1 MTARRPKTEHDP
13 ISPVDPAIA
22 RAITRAN
29 GSFAVWDKSEL
40 ANLIHV
46 AGCAAFRLFAET
58 KDAQALEAQ
67 DILVALAGAIRR
79 NDAGLLK
86 SLHDPALSALAD
98 REVTLEGEGKSS
110 GLEPHLRAHGGKQR
124 FGEYL
129 IELAE
134 AGAAIYGNDE
144 AKFARFVSLRVVRGQ
159 FEGLDV
165 ETVRK
170 KLLKSFKGG
179 PDKDPEEVAAKFAMA
194 CGMKAKTARNMVST
208 AWVARERRREKQLA
222 ERKARAG

>member
-1 MTARRPKTEHDP
+1 MTERRPKTEQDP
-13 ISPVDPAIA
+13 SNPVDPAIA
-22 RAITRAN
+22 RAITRAK
-29 GSFAVWDKSEL
+29 GSFAVLDKSEL

-46 AGCAAFRLFAET
+46 AGCAAFRLFTET
-58 KDAQALEAQ
+58 KDAQALAAQ
-67 DILVALAGAIRR
+67 DILAALAGAMQRDDGR
-79 NDAGLLK
+79 LLK

-98 REVTLEGEGKSS
+98 REVTLELEGKSS
-110 GLEPHLRAHGGKQR
+110 GLEPHLRAQGGKQR

-134 AGAAIYGNDE
+134 AAAAIYGSDE
-144 AKFARFVSLRVVRGQ
+144 AKFARFVSLRVVRGP

-179 PDKDPEEVAAKFAMA
+179 PDKDPEEVAVKFAVA
-194 CGMKAKTARNMVST
+194 CDMPAKAARNIVST

-222 ERKARAG
+222 AQKASAG